1 MQIADNINDFVK
13 KIIEAERE
21 TMNTPYGQE
30 ITKKLFKLK
39 LATNPDITK
48 EEWQQLKSE
57 FLIFLFVMFGRETPE
72 VMKELGKH
80 IWNELRQ
87 EE

>member
-21 TMNTPYGQE
+21 TMNTP
-30 ITKKLFKLK
+30 
-39 LATNPDITK
+39 
-48 EEWQQLKSE
+48 
-57 FLIFLFVMFGRETPE
+57 FVMFVRETPE

-80 IWNELRQ
+80 IWNKLRQ
-87 EE
+87 EG